1 MKNNDI
7 YRKAEST
14 KDYKKYLKARLPNQ
28 DCVFCDESEM
38 NPRSLDDSLKY
49 FRVVETLASY
59 AYAYWDIKEVT
70 GHLMIVPIRHIKCVS
85 DLNEGESQ
93 EYLSLIKKYSKLGYD
108 VFVRNSRSVGKTI
121 NHLHTHLFKTVEQR
135 LGVEV
140 EYFKK
145 DESRA

>member
-7 YRKAEST
+7 YRKAESI

-28 DCVFCDESEM
+28 DCVFCDETEM

-49 FRVVETLASY
+49 FRVVETSPSY
-59 AYAYWDIKEVT
+59 SYWDMKEVT
-70 GHLMIVPIRHIKCVS
+70 SHLMIVPIRHIKCVS
-85 DLNEGESQ
+85 DLSESESQ
-93 EYLSLIKKYSKLGYD
+93 EYLSLIKEYSKLGYD
-108 VFVRNSRSVGKTI
+108 VFARNQGSVIKTI
-121 NHLHTHLFKTVEQR
+121 SHLHTHLFKTVEQR

-145 DESRA
+145 DESWA